1 MTDDQ
6 ILSALS
12 GIQQHETRLEPML
25 AELKPKDWI
34 RKGAADTYEEQ
45 FNSVTNQLHAI
56 ETDMTNL
63 TQHPSQMS
71 DCIKAL
77 FRAQAFHEMLGSLLG
92 GVRRYQNPALA
103 DLIEAV
109 AAEDRADLDRLE
121 NWVLQ
126 LAGEKEAQFNVVD
139 REAQRCRA
147 TLSSEPAVRRK

>member
-1 MTDDQ
+1 
-6 ILSALS
+6 
-12 GIQQHETRLEPML
+12 
-25 AELKPKDWI
+25 
-34 RKGAADTYEEQ
+34 
-45 FNSVTNQLHAI
+45 VTNQLHAI